1 MNLQSLLREKR
12 VLVLC
17 GAGGVGKTT
26 TAAALGVAAARAGRK
41 VLVLTIDPARRLAE
55 AMGMSEGGA
64 EPTPIPPERLHAGR
78 EPGPGRLDVWMLD
91 PRIVFERFVHRLSPT
106 PEAARSII
114 ENRLYRFL
122 SDLVAGMQ
130 EYAAAEALDHFLDE
144 GRYELVV
151 LDTPPSRHALD
162 FLEAPGRLARF
173 LDDRIVSLFLPEEKG
188 RGGRL
193 WRKTSQLLGNMLG
206 SIFGEGFTQEMRT
219 FMGAFS
225 GLFAGIRLRADRLR
239 ERLSSPDAAFLLVTS
254 PEEASLEEAS
264 FFRDMLREKGL
275 PFAGYVLNR
284 SWAREDGLAHP
295 EGLLRHVE
303 DSGAAHDGVKALI
316 QLAEKERD
324 RAEAHRGLLAR
335 LAEKLPAGAVAVAAP
350 EAGGELEDFGG
361 LVRLGE
367 ALATP

>member
-1 MNLQSLLREKR
+1 MSLQSLLREKR

-26 TAAALGVAAARAGRK
+26 TAAALGVAAAREGRK

-55 AMGMSEGGA
+55 AMGMPEGGA
-64 EPTPIPPERLHAGR
+64 EPTSIPPERLHAGR

-91 PRIVFERFVHRLSPT
+91 PRVVFERFVRRLSPS
-106 PEAARSII
+106 PEAARNIL

-130 EYAAAEALDHFLDE
+130 EYAAAEALDNFLDE
-144 GRYELVV
+144 GHYELIV

-193 WRKTSQLLGNMLG
+193 WRKTSQLLGNVLG

-219 FMGAFS
+219 FLGAFS
-225 GLFAGIRLRADRLR
+225 GLFAGILLRADRLR
-239 ERLSSPDAAFLLVTS
+239 GRLSSPDAAFLLVTS
-254 PEEASLEEAS
+254 PEGASLEEAS

-284 SWAREDGLAHP
+284 SWAREDGLTSP
-295 EGLLRHVE
+295 EALLRHVE
-303 DSGAAHDGVKALI
+303 DDGAARDGVEALI
-316 QLAEKERD
+316 GLADLERA
-324 RAEAHRGLLAR
+324 RAEAHRGLLKR

-361 LVRLGE
+361 LVRLGD
-367 ALATP
+367 ALATS

>member
-1 MNLQSLLREKR
+1 MNLQSLLKDKR

-26 TAAALGVAAARAGRK
+26 TAAALGVAAARAGRR

-55 AMGMSEGGA
+55 AMGMKEGGA
-64 EPTPIPPERLHAGR
+64 EPTRIPPERLYAGGA
-78 EPGPGRLDVWMLD
+78 PGTGQLDVWMLD
-91 PRIVFERFVHRLSPT
+91 PRIVFERFVRRLSPT
-106 PEAARSII
+106 PEAANTILD
-114 ENRLYRFL
+114 NRLYRFL

-144 GRYELVV
+144 GRYDLVV

-173 LDDRIVSLFLPEEKG
+173 LDDRIVSLFLPEDKG

-193 WRKTSQLLGNMLG
+193 WRKTSQLLGNVLG
-206 SIFGEGFTQEMRT
+206 AIFGEGFTQEMRV
-219 FMGAFS
+219 FLGAFS
-225 GLFAGIRLRADRLR
+225 GLFSAIRLRADRLR
-239 ERLSSPDAAFLLVTS
+239 SRLASPDAAFLLVTS
-254 PEEASLEEAS
+254 PEAASLEEAA
-264 FFRDMLREKGL
+264 FFRDMLGQQGL

-284 SWAREDGLAHP
+284 SWARD
-295 EGLLRHVE
+295 EGLTAPEALLSHVE
-303 DSGAAHDGVKALI
+303 DATARHGVEALI
-316 QLAEKERD
+316 QLAAQERA
-324 RAEAHRGLLAR
+324 RAEVHRGLLAR

-350 EAGGELEDFGG
+350 EAGGDLEDFGG

>member
-1 MNLQSLLREKR
+1 MSLQSLLRDKR

-26 TAAALGVAAARAGRK
+26 TAAALGVAAARSGRK

-55 AMGMSEGGA
+55 AMGLREGGA
-64 EPTPIPPERLHAGR
+64 EPTPISPERLYAGGT
-78 EPGPGRLDVWMLD
+78 PGTGQLDVWMLD
-91 PRIVFERFVHRLSPT
+91 PRVVFERFVHRLSPT
-106 PEAARSII
+106 PEAARTILD
-114 ENRLYRFL
+114 NRLYRFL

-144 GRYELVV
+144 GKYDLVV

-193 WRKTSQLLGNMLG
+193 WRKTSQLLGNVLG
-206 SIFGEGFTQEMRT
+206 SIFGEGFTQEMRA
-219 FMGAFS
+219 FLGAFS

-239 ERLSSPDAAFLLVTS
+239 ERLSAKDAAFLLVTS
-254 PEEASLEEAS
+254 PEQASLDEAS
-264 FFRDMLREKGL
+264 FFRDMLHEKGL

-284 SWAREDGLAHP
+284 SWAREDGLLPP

-303 DSGAAHDGVKALI
+303 DDTARGGVEALI
-316 QLAEKERD
+316 RLAEQERA
-324 RAEAHRGLLAR
+324 RAEVHRGLLQR
-335 LAEKLPAGAVAVAAP
+335 LAEKLPAGAIAVAAP
-350 EAGGELEDFGG
+350 ESGGELEDFGG
-361 LVRLGE
+361 LVRLGD
-367 ALATP
+367 ALATG

>member
-55 AMGMSEGGA
+55 AMGLAEGGA
-64 EPTPIPPERLHAGR
+64 EPTPIPPERLYAGT
-78 EPGPGRLDVWMLD
+78 EVGPGRLDVWMLE
-91 PRIVFERFVHRLSPT
+91 PRIVFERMVRRLSPS
-106 PEAARSII
+106 PEAARDILD
-114 ENRLYRFL
+114 NRLYRFL

-130 EYAAAEALDHFLDE
+130 EYAAAEALDGFLEE
-144 GRYELVV
+144 GHYELVV

-193 WRKTSQLLGNMLG
+193 WRKTSQLLGSVLG
-206 SIFGEGFTQEMRT
+206 SIFGESFTQEMRA
-219 FMGAFS
+219 FLGAFS
-225 GLFAGIRLRADRLR
+225 GLFSGIRERAERLR
-239 ERLSSPDAAFLLVTS
+239 ERLSAEDAAFLLVTS
-254 PEEASLEEAS
+254 PEAASLEEAGY
-264 FFRDMLREKGL
+264 FRDMLRERRL

-295 EGLLRHVE
+295 EALLRHAEDEAQRGGVE
-303 DSGAAHDGVKALI
+303 ALI
-316 QLAEKERD
+316 HLAERERV
-324 RAEAHRGLLAR
+324 RADAHRGLLAR

-350 EAGGELEDFGG
+350 ESGSELEDFGG

-367 ALATP
+367 ALATS